1 MSPWSSAP
9 AATTAAGTGR
19 RSPALE
25 TRGVSVAYSG
35 TPVLRDV
42 SLTMRANT
50 VSALVGPS
58 GCGKSSFLIALN
70 KLDDTIPGCSVTGEI
85 ALFGRPL
92 ETAYPS
98 REALRRRVAMIFQ
111 QPTPFPV
118 SIRRNLEIP
127 IREHYASA
135 RLETEDRL
143 ESALQS
149 VGLWQEVADR
159 LSAPAASLSGG
170 QQQRLCLA
178 RALALEPE
186 ILLLDE
192 PCSALD
198 PMATARIEE
207 LLTDLKRE
215 LSLVLVTHNLAQAQ
229 RLAEDITLFWIDG
242 DCGYAAESGPAGEM
256 FNRPQ
261 TEVARAYFSGRMG

>member
-1 MSPWSSAP
+1 MSPWSSDPAAP
-9 AATTAAGTGR
+9 AAAGTGR
-19 RSPALE
+19 RRPALE
-25 TRGVSVAYSG
+25 TRRVSVAYSG
-35 TPVLRDV
+35 TTVLRDV
-42 SLTMRANT
+42 TLTMRANA
-50 VSALVGPS
+50 VSAVVGPS

-70 KLDDTIPGCSVTGEI
+70 RLDETIPGCRVTGEV

-92 ETAYPS
+92 ESAYSS

-127 IREHYASA
+127 IREHYGGA
-135 RLETEDRL
+135 RPETEGRM
-143 ESALQS
+143 ESALKA

-159 LSAPAASLSGG
+159 LEASAASLSGG

-186 ILLLDE
+186 VLLLDE

-198 PMATARIEE
+198 PMATERVEE
-207 LLTDLKRE
+207 LLAELKKD
-215 LSLVLVTHNLAQAQ
+215 LSLVLVTHNLAQAR
-229 RLAEDITLFWIDG
+229 RLADDITLFWIG
-242 DCGYAAESGPAGEM
+242 QDCGYAAESGPAEEILT
-256 FNRPQ
+256 RPK